1 MKTADAPGQYIYFAG
16 LVDVLTQF
24 GLRKRT
30 AQAAKSVKHGREAEI
45 STVHPE
51 QYAKRFYD
59 FIAKAVGQETP
70 PEPKGSTSS
79 AQAAAV
85 SP

>member
-1 MKTADAPGQYIYFAG
+1 LNFVYLEIFLNSVFILIESPKREIYFIG

-30 AQAAKSVKHGREAEI
+30 AQAAKTVKHGTTAEI

-51 QYAKRFYD
+51 QYAKRFFD
-59 FIAKAVGQETP
+59 FIAKAIQ
-70 PEPKGSTSS
+70 
-79 AQAAAV
+79 
-85 SP
+85 

>member
-1 MKTADAPGQYIYFAG
+1 MG

-30 AQAAKSVKHGREAEI
+30 AQAAKTVKHGTTAEI

-59 FIAKAVGQETP
+59 FIAKAIQ
-70 PEPKGSTSS
+70 
-79 AQAAAV
+79 
-85 SP
+85 

>member
-1 MKTADAPGQYIYFAG
+1 MLIESPRREIYYIG

-30 AQAAKSVKHGREAEI
+30 AQAAKTVKHGTTAEI

-59 FIAKAVGQETP
+59 FIAKAIQ
-70 PEPKGSTSS
+70 
-79 AQAAAV
+79 
-85 SP
+85 